1 MQLTLD
7 VRWRHGQQKPVE
19 FEPEIFPLLNEI
31 EATGSLQ
38 TAARNRGIS
47 YRYAWG
53 LMRTWSARLGQPL
66 VEMQRGRGAR
76 LTELGEKLLWEQRRI
91 NARLTPQLESLAAE
105 LNSGVAAIMEH
116 GHAVNLRVYAS
127 HGLALGLL
135 RDLYNSSTGQR
146 LELQYHG
153 SLESLRLFRAGKC
166 DIAGFHFPV
175 GDLAVRL
182 APHYRPFLD
191 AGRHVLLNVVNR
203 SQGIMTAAGNPHRIK
218 SIADLIRPGLRFIN
232 REPAAGTRVI
242 FDALLEKEGIESTSV
257 RGYVNEEFTH
267 TAVAAIV
274 ASGAADAGFGI
285 QAAAVKMG
293 LHFIP
298 VVRERYLFV
307 LQREDLY
314 TAPVENLCKV
324 LRSAAFRKAVHALSG
339 YDATGAGATCT
350 PAELFTVE

>member
-1 MQLTLD
+1 MQLSLE
-7 VRWRHGQQKPVE
+7 VRWRHGQQEPVE
-19 FEPEIFPLLNEI
+19 FEPELFPLLHEV
-31 EATGSLQ
+31 EATGSLL

-53 LMRTWSARLGQPL
+53 LMRAWNARLGQPL
-66 VEMQRGRGAR
+66 MELQRGRGAR

-91 NARLTPQLESLAAE
+91 HARLTPQLESLAAE
-105 LNSGVAAIMEH
+105 LNSGMAAIIEH
-116 GHAVNLRVYAS
+116 GHEVNLRIYAS

-135 RDLYNSSTGQR
+135 RDLYHSSTGQR
-146 LELQYHG
+146 LELQFHG

-166 DIAGFHFPV
+166 DVAGFHFPV
-175 GDLAVRL
+175 GDLA
-182 APHYRPFLD
+182 APLVSHYRPFLD

-218 SIADLIRPGLRFIN
+218 SIADLIHPGLRFIN

-242 FDALLEKEGIESTSV
+242 FDALLDKAGIEAAAV
-257 RGYVNEEFTH
+257 RGYDNEEFTH

-298 VVRERYLFV
+298 LVQERYLFV
-307 LQREDLY
+307 LRREDLR
-314 TAPVENLCKV
+314 TAPLAGLCKV

-350 PAELFTVE
+350 LAELF